1 MKSKSSIIKYIFMLF
16 VIFIIG
22 FAIYKINHKEGNN
35 EINGDETNVG
45 KTQTSQKITHLRL
58 GISNFDNINPIISQN
73 REVINLSTV
82 LYEPLLSITE
92 DYQIKGALAEEW
104 SKINETSYV
113 IKLKNNLKWEDGS
126 NVTSTDVKFTID
138 KIKEGRSSVYLENVK
153 NIKSAEIVDER
164 TIRIY
169 LKKEE
174 PFFEYNLIFPIIS
187 NKQFSPVKKF
197 YSSRIAP
204 MATGMYKVKS
214 ASKDSM
220 ELVRNDNWYN
230 ANQDKCIIETI
241 KINFYKTMGDV
252 YNAYKISNV
261 DMICTSNLKIND
273 YIGTIGFASKDYK
286 GRELDFISLNC
297 TQELLQ
303 EKEVRQAIYYA
314 IDKKN
319 IVSSVYENQYYISSF
334 PIDYGSYL
342 YTKENKTTYNQVKSK
357 KILEGAGWTY
367 TYGVWRKKEGYNTKT
382 LRLDLIVESAN
393 KDRVKVAKLIKKQ
406 LEAIGIG
413 VNLYEVSNST
423 YKEYLKN
430 KNYDMILTGIYNGYS
445 PDLSYFLGNDNIANY
460 KNEEV
465 IQLLGD
471 VKNITDENLLK
482 EKYNRII
489 EIYESEIP
497 YICLYRN
504 KGKVIYNMRMF
515 GNFNPNSYTAYY
527 NFSKWYRQ

>member
-1 MKSKSSIIKYIFMLF
+1 MKSKASIIKYIFILF

-22 FAIYKINHKEGNN
+22 FAIYKINDKKENN
-35 EINGDETNVG
+35 EAIGNESNTG
-45 KTQTSQKITHLRL
+45 KAQTSQKITHLRL
-58 GISNFDNINPIISQN
+58 GISNFDNINPISSQN
-73 REVINLSTV
+73 KDVINLSTI

-92 DYQIKGALAEEW
+92 DYQIKKALAEEW
-104 SKINETSYV
+104 SKINETSYI
-113 IKLKNNLKWEDGS
+113 IKLRSNLKWEDGS
-126 NVTSTDVKFTID
+126 NLTSTDVKFTID
-138 KIKEGRSSVYLENVK
+138 KIKEGKSIYSANAK
-153 NIKSAEIVDER
+153 NIKSTEIIDER

-169 LKKEE
+169 LNKEE

-187 NKQFSPVKKF
+187 SKQFSPVKNF
-197 YSSRIAP
+197 YSSRMAP

-220 ELVRNDNWYN
+220 ELIRNDNWYN
-230 ANQDKCIIETI
+230 ASQEKYIIETI

-252 YNAYKISNV
+252 YNAFKISNI

-273 YIGTIGFASKDYK
+273 YIGTIGFATKDYK

-297 TQELLQ
+297 TQELLK

-334 PIDYGSYL
+334 PTDYGSYL

-367 TYGVWRKKEGYNTKT
+367 AYGVWRKKEGYTTKT
-382 LRLDLIVESAN
+382 LQFNLVVESAN

-413 VNLYEVSNST
+413 VNIYEVSNT
-423 YKEYLKN
+423 AYKDYLKN

-460 KNEEV
+460 KNEE
-465 IQLLGD
+465 ILQLLED
-471 VKNITDENLLK
+471 IKNVSDEELLK

-489 EIYESEIP
+489 EIYENEIP
-497 YICLYRN
+497 YVCLYRN

-527 NFSKWYRQ
+527 NFNNWYRQ